1 MNYLQCPE
9 NNTIARHNVIQN
21 GLTQRSA
28 ADQHQDLKARDLL
41 PTLWGKLELST
52 ITTQRPDPRE
62 AFEHGNSHSIQV
74 A

>member
-28 ADQHQDLKARDLL
+28 ADQHQDLKAPDTLGKTGAVYDHL
-41 PTLWGKLELST
+41 PKDPTRERLLST
-52 ITTQRPDPRE
+52 AILTVFRWL
-62 AFEHGNSHSIQV
+62 S
-74 A
+74 